1 VISVSHSFFL
11 IEAKIYQK
19 SAKMDKYLGNSSNRN
34 FFDPV
39 EEEIDD
45 DTFLRHSQS
54 GSGYMLPHDRAR
66 VANTVPRNTQQDLE
80 SQRQEL
86 AMRRRE
92 IEDRTLQSSE
102 RGLGL
107 LYESEKVGLATAE
120 ELTRQKEQLA
130 RTEER
135 LDDINSTLRNSEKH
149 IQGIKSVFGSIR
161 NYFSGRNAP
170 PGGTGAPPP
179 QRNAP
184 MGGMT
189 GSSSAGQMQG
199 NMMQDSMH
207 LDHHPAIRNRPGLV
221 QNPPGSVDEA
231 LDRNLD
237 DMANG
242 LSRLKGLAQ
251 GLNDELNDHNDL
263 IDRVNYKTENVG
275 WKVEKQNKDMN
286 KILGKK

>member
-1 VISVSHSFFL
+1 
-11 IEAKIYQK
+11 
-19 SAKMDKYLGNSSNRN
+19 MDKYLGNSSNRN
-34 FFDPV
+34 LFSNADDDDN
-39 EEEIDD
+39 IDD
-45 DTFLRHSQS
+45 ETFLRHPQS
-54 GSGYMLPHDRAR
+54 GSTGYMLPHDRAR
-66 VANTVPRNTQQDLE
+66 GANTFPTNTHQDLE

-86 AMRRRE
+86 AMKRRE

-120 ELTRQKEQLA
+120 ELTRQKEQLV

-161 NYFSGRNAP
+161 NYFSGRNAAP
-170 PGGTGAPPP
+170 AQVGQATQPQSSRVNNIQGGVNNL
-179 QRNAP
+179 Q
-184 MGGMT
+184 
-189 GSSSAGQMQG
+189 QEQHY
-199 NMMQDSMH
+199 Q
-207 LDHHPAIRNRPGLV
+207 DHHPAVRNRPGM
-221 QNPPGSVDEA
+221 QHNPPGSVDEA

-251 GLNDELNDHNDL
+251 GLNEELNDHNDL

-275 WKVEKQNKDMN
+275 FKVEKQNKDMG

>member
-1 VISVSHSFFL
+1 
-11 IEAKIYQK
+11 
-19 SAKMDKYLGNSSNRN
+19 MDKYLSNGSNKN
-34 FFDPV
+34 FFDAADDD
-39 EEEIDD
+39 IDD
-45 DTFLRHSQS
+45 EAFLRHPKS
-54 GSGYMLPHDRAR
+54 GSSGYMLPQEDRGGGR
-66 VANTVPRNTQQDLE
+66 MGGGGGSNINRHQQDLE

-86 AMRRRE
+86 AMKKRE
-92 IEDRTLQSSE
+92 IEERTLASSE

-107 LYESEKVGLATAE
+107 LFESEKVGLATAE

-130 RTEER
+130 RTEQR

-161 NYFSGRNAP
+161 NYFSGRPTAAAGG
-170 PGGTGAPPP
+170 PGVNPQQPAQPLPPP
-179 QRNAP
+179 QHQQQ
-184 MGGMT
+184 
-189 GSSSAGQMQG
+189 AGRLGDLHRDTAYQ
-199 NMMQDSMH
+199 
-207 LDHHPAIRNRPGLV
+207 DHHPAVRNMAAGVR

-251 GLNDELNDHNDL
+251 GLNEELNEHNDL

-275 WKVEKQNKDMN
+275 HKVDKQNKDMG